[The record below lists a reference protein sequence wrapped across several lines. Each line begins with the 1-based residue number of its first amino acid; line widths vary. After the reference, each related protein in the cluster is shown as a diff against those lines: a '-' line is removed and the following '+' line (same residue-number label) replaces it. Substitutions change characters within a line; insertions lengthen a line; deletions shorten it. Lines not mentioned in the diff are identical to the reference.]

1 MTGTP
6 GERRH
11 TCVHIVTT
19 SLCHLQD
26 GGHAEA
32 GTCVGVVLDD
42 NILLVCLDTLYN
54 LAQANGSTYTC
65 HVLQADFVCTGIN
78 ELLGKINVVL
88 HGVYGAVGDAQRS
101 LCYHAC
107 LLGILDGGDYVAHI
121 VQTAEDTGNVSSLS
135 LLHLVEEFAEILG
148 AWAHAQAVQCTVQ
161 HVCLYACLAE
171 RLCPFAHAL
180 VGILAIEQVH
190 LFKTTAVCLHT
201 VKAAHT
207 DDGRGY
213 LQKLVY
219 TRLVLACTL
228 PHIAEDQTK
237 LYFFHIVVFFLSNY

>member
-1 MTGTP
+1 M
-6 GERRH
+6 
-11 TCVHIVTT
+11 
-19 SLCHLQD
+19 
-26 GGHAEA
+26 
-32 GTCVGVVLDD
+32 VLDD
-42 NILLVCLDTLYN
+42 DVLLVCLDTLNN
-54 LAQANGSTYTC
+54 LAQANGATDTC
-65 HVLQADFVCTGIN
+65 HVLQADFVGTSIN

-101 LCYHAC
+101 LCYHAS
-107 LLGILDGGDYVAHI
+107 LLGILDGGDYVASI
-121 VQTAEDTGNVSSLS
+121 VQTTEDTGDVSALS
-135 LLHLVEEFAEILG
+135 LLHLVEQLAEVLG
-148 AWAHAQAVQCTVQ
+148 AGTHAQAVQCTVQ

-171 RLCPFAHAL
+171 RLCPLAHAL

-201 VKAAHT
+201 VKATHA
-207 DDGRGY
+207 DNGRGY

-237 LYFFHIVVFFLSNY
+237 LYFFHIVVFFFR